1 MREKRGRRRDPNQK
15 TLDPVGEDDESRVVT
30 GKDGKGFFAC
40 YILTSLS
47 PRHKGHT
54 YIGFTVNPKRRIR
67 QHNGEIRSGA
77 FRTKKKR
84 PWEMVLCIFGFPT
97 NVSALQFEW
106 AWQHPRESRAVREA
120 AAAFKSFSG
129 LARKIKLAYTMLTL
143 PAWNS
148 LNLTVNY
155 FSSKYAHHGGGS
167 PSLPPHMKVQVC
179 AMGDLP
185 CFTKGDNNSQP
196 EDEES
201 TDSNEEEDDYSSN
214 QIQPRN
220 PTTISLDD
228 FYPGKKDLHGR
239 HFEKAK
245 EPEAVLDDRLANFTG
260 FGLLDES
267 DEDED
272 EVSGS
277 TEAVEKEHRVA
288 TFNGFSF
295 EKIDDDEVSYINMGK
310 DCWRRS
316 NLITST
322 TEVEVID
329 LMTPSPSCRVGS
341 SMKRPRVSEF
351 IDLTRSPSFI
361 ELRMNT
367 PMSMLTSRGR
377 VLPFSE
383 KERTEEETGTLE
395 SSLLQLIEDNRRSSL
410 QLREKT
416 ERSRK
421 EAIRH
426 AARTAD
432 LLVKAVNGGVE
443 ECFLNEKRIEAE
455 IRSLAVT
462 VARFGKQTDQWLAAT
477 HAVNSAVKEIG
488 DFENWMKT
496 MEFDCK
502 KITAAIRNIH
512 EDH

>member
-361 ELRMNT
+361 EL
-367 PMSMLTSRGR
+367 
-377 VLPFSE
+377 
-383 KERTEEETGTLE
+383 
-395 SSLLQLIEDNRRSSL
+395 
-410 QLREKT
+410 
-416 ERSRK
+416 
-421 EAIRH
+421 
-426 AARTAD
+426 
-432 LLVKAVNGGVE
+432 
-443 ECFLNEKRIEAE
+443 
-455 IRSLAVT
+455 
-462 VARFGKQTDQWLAAT
+462 
-477 HAVNSAVKEIG
+477 
-488 DFENWMKT
+488 
-496 MEFDCK
+496 
-502 KITAAIRNIH
+502 
-512 EDH
+512 